1 MAIGEAIT
9 VCDSYQGAT
18 IVLLSHISIHGIGIN
33 SQLWPFERKD
43 ENPISP
49 VTSNA
54 AFQLTDRC
62 DLFRAVVL
70 SPNW

>member
-9 VCDSYQGAT
+9 VCESYQGAT

-43 ENPISP
+43 ENKNVCIISF
-49 VTSNA
+49 S
-54 AFQLTDRC
+54 
-62 DLFRAVVL
+62 
-70 SPNW
+70 